1 MQSQTGVLLD
11 FPFPE
16 ERVFRYQA
24 MQDILHHLVNNPFEE
39 YTQKELATITDS
51 DVSSISRSVEL
62 LERMGVI
69 DIANGKPAKIT
80 IDQDHITGSDPLF
93 TIPQREFRKPVQAFL
108 DGLATDIEASDEVE
122 EIVGVI
128 LFGSVARG
136 GADRSSD
143 IDLLVIVS
151 GDLTYGR
158 RLVSQLARDLEERTF
173 QGERYQFEVLVETSE
188 SAASHGVPLR
198 DIFDEGI
205 VLERTDALEDVRDA
219 VYETERGGE

>member
-1 MQSQTGVLLD
+1 MQEQTQVLLD

-51 DVSSISRSVEL
+51 DVSSISRSVDL

-108 DGLATDIEASDEVE
+108 DGLTAEIEASDEVE

-136 GADRSSD
+136 RADRSSD
-143 IDLLVIVS
+143 IDLLVIVN

-198 DIFDEGI
+198 DIFDEGT
-205 VLERTDALEDVRDA
+205 VLKRTDALEDVREA
-219 VYETERGGE
+219 VYDTERGGE

>member
-1 MQSQTGVLLD
+1 MQTQTRVLLD

-39 YTQKELATITDS
+39 FTQKELATITDS
-51 DVSSISRSVEL
+51 DVSSVSRSVEL
-62 LERMGVI
+62 LERMGVL
-69 DIANGKPAKIT
+69 DIANGKPAQIT
-80 IDQDHITGSDPLF
+80 IDQDHITGSGPLF

-108 DGLATDIEASDEVE
+108 DGLTTDIEASDDVE
-122 EIVGVI
+122 EIVGII

-136 GADRSSD
+136 EADRSSD
-143 IDLLVIVS
+143 IDLLVIVE
-151 GDLTYGR
+151 GNLTYGR

-173 QGERYQFEVLVETSE
+173 QGERYQFEVLVENSE

-205 VLERTDALEDVRDA
+205 VLERTDALSDVR
-219 VYETERGGE
+219 ETAYKTK